1 MNDTV
6 SSPGQQTT
14 GDAYRLIG
22 AEESPYSVKVRA
34 YLRYKSLPHQWLTR
48 AQAPELF
55 KEHARLP
62 LIPLLVT
69 PDGRGLQD
77 STPIIDALEADH
89 PEPSIHPFDPV
100 CRFVSE
106 LMEEFADEWG
116 NKWMFHYRWAREA
129 DQRACSRRLAT
140 LMLPDA
146 DADQL
151 EATANTIRE
160 RMVDRVWFVGSSVQT
175 AQQIEESF
183 RDSLDL
189 LEPHLAVRPYLFG
202 GRPAFADF
210 ALWGQLYN
218 AFRDPTPNGLIRA
231 RAPHVAEWIE
241 RLHEPVAEGPFE
253 GWHSLRRSLEP
264 LLTDQLAG
272 LFLPWSA
279 ANAQAIAGGEEEFT
293 VRLRSGRWT
302 QKPQKYHARSLADLK
317 ARYARTAPDDALT
330 ELLERT
336 GILPFL
342 TTGSA

>member
-1 MNDTV
+1 MNDTA
-6 SSPGQQTT
+6 SGPESAS

-34 YLRYKSLPHQWLTR
+34 CLRYKSLPHQWLTR
-48 AQAPELF
+48 AQAPALF
-55 KEHARLP
+55 QEHARLP

-77 STPIIDALEADH
+77 STPIIEALEADH
-89 PEPSIHPFDPV
+89 PEPAIHPVDPV

-106 LMEEFADEWG
+106 LIEEFADEWG

-129 DQRACSRRLAT
+129 DQRACSRRLAM

-146 DADQL
+146 NAKQL
-151 EATANTIRE
+151 DETANTIRE
-160 RMVDRVWFVGSSVQT
+160 RMVDRVWFVGSSEQT

-272 LFLPWSA
+272 LFLPWST
-279 ANAQAIAGGEEEFT
+279 ANARAIAEGEEEFT

-302 QKPQKYHARSLADLK
+302 QKPQKYHARSLADLQT
-317 ARYARTAPDDALT
+317 RFARTAADEELH

-342 TTGSA
+342 KQAEA